1 MSVAVSTLLR
11 KVKVAAVKLQL
22 PDTIQWVDAELSG
35 YSDPVPSYRMISG
48 RSMARDH
55 YIGWQPIVAP
65 TQILDGL
72 RKRALGQS
80 VSALEHLLADDN
92 NNLMLP
98 YPPNVVSALRQFN
111 SDLSEAA
118 LFISK
123 PHIAAIVDKV
133 RNLVLDWSLDLEKAG
148 ITGDGLS
155 FSAREKSVAASSHI
169 NIQIDG
175 SNARLNIG
183 SEDNSF
189 NLT

>member
-1 MSVAVSTLLR
+1 
-11 KVKVAAVKLQL
+11 
-22 PDTIQWVDAELSG
+22 
-35 YSDPVPSYRMISG
+35 
-48 RSMARDH
+48 MARDH